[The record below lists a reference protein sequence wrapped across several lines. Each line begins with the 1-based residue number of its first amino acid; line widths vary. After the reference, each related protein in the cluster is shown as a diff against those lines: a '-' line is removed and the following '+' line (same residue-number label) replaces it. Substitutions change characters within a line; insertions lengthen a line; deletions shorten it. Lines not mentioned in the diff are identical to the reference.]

1 MTMEKIRAALQ
12 SQDYSFVERL
22 GESIAVSSRWL
33 QRKPRPMPA
42 DQRHWPVR
50 EQWIAIGLFT
60 VGATVASMFFADAA
74 ATINS
79 KRLPQ
84 LLVDVS
90 NWLTDFGKSVWFL
103 WPSALLLAACALAGM
118 STRLTRTQH
127 QVLAAIAVRAQFVFI
142 AVAVPGLVTA
152 LVKRVLGRAR
162 PLVVDW
168 YIPHPF
174 TYTPFTTKGDFNS
187 MPSGHATAAVSA
199 AIVLGAIW
207 PKARPYLWVYAV
219 FICVS
224 RVIGLA
230 HHVSDVLTGALIGA
244 ACALWIRDAYAARGL
259 IFYRDA
265 VGRAMPTPGPS
276 WRRVK
281 TLARAILGQ

>member
-1 MTMEKIRAALQ
+1 MTMEKIKAALQ
-12 SQDYSFVERL
+12 SQGYPFVERL
-22 GESIAVSSRWL
+22 GESMAVSIRWL
-33 QRKPRPMPA
+33 QRKPRPTPA
-42 DQRHWPVR
+42 DQRHWPLR

-60 VGATVASMFFADAA
+60 VGAAVVSMFFADAA

-84 LLVDVS
+84 LLIEVT
-90 NWLTDFGKSVWFL
+90 NWLTDFGKSAWFL
-103 WPSALLLAACALAGM
+103 WPSALLLAVCALASA

-152 LVKRVLGRAR
+152 LIKRVLGRAR

-168 YIPHPF
+168 SIPHPF

-187 MPSGHATAAVSA
+187 LPSGHATASVSA
-199 AIVLGAIW
+199 AIALGAIW
-207 PKARPYLWVYAV
+207 PKARPYLWGYAV
-219 FICVS
+219 FICIS

-230 HHVSDVLTGALIGA
+230 HHVSDVLVGALIGA
-244 ACALWIRDAYAARGL
+244 GCALWIRDAYAARGL
-259 IFYRDA
+259 IFYRD
-265 VGRAMPTPGPS
+265 VMGRVMPKPGPS
-276 WRRVK
+276 WRRIK
-281 TLARAILGQ
+281 ALARTILGQ